1 MQLLGWLNRLPV
13 EIAKR
18 LGRNRSLRPSLF
30 RGHRIDDPLCPLG
43 PLSGVLAMNRQYK
56 LSCYHVA
63 SEPVVDQNDGG
74 RAKRVVFSTR
84 STQARSSTSRSGRLF
99 GMANGTGFPP
109 RSSQNWRP
117 RRFLFPPKRT
127 KRTRSSTRMKRR
139 LATNVRFTWLSSRP
153 PGASL
158 AAAIAGRGTRVTDCA
173 ARTRSCWSSGFAA
186 RNRAPTACGSVG
198 LAASRSWAW
207 RSCGR

>member
-1 MQLLGWLNRLPV
+1 
-13 EIAKR
+13 
-18 LGRNRSLRPSLF
+18 
-30 RGHRIDDPLCPLG
+30 
-43 PLSGVLAMNRQYK
+43 MNRQYK

-74 RAKRVVFSTR
+74 RAKRVVFEHL
-84 STQARSSTSRSGRLF
+84 ARRRPGSSTSRSGRLF

-173 ARTRSCWSSGFAA
+173 ARTRSCWSSGFAP
-186 RNRAPTACGSVG
+186 RCKPPLTTACGSVG